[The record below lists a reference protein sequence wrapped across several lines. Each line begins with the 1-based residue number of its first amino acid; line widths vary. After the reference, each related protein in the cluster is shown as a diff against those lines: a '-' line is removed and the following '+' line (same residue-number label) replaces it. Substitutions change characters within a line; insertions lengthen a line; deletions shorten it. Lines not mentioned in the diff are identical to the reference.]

1 MAMHA
6 PLSPFPAVSIELGR
20 AQQRIGLLRWGML
33 ALSGLALL
41 TLPRYGLI
49 LAWPLLLQSLLTLAL
64 INLALYLLSL
74 RGTSPMPLIRIGLAA
89 DVFALT
95 EVLAFSG
102 GAANPLASLYL
113 PPLLF
118 SALVSPGLFS
128 WCLSGFSLLAYGLLF
143 FWHLPWPL
151 SGSDAAYAFYA
162 HQLGMWLI
170 FALSALLMTGFIS
183 YLSRQLAERD
193 EQLAAARES
202 QLRDEQL
209 VGLGMQAAMAAH
221 SLSTPLN
228 TVTLLVDEWCDAPPE
243 ALPEQE
249 LALMKGQL
257 RVCREALTRLKHSAR
272 TGTVQL
278 QLFSALSERLEGWCS
293 LRPDVTLRWS
303 VPDGPDPIVELDTA
317 FWPALFNLI
326 NNAAEAGGGVV
337 GVSAHYGEG
346 ALQLDIVNR
355 EGWLSEA
362 QLKAAGLSQ
371 LQSGKKAGLG
381 IGVLLS
387 HATLAR
393 LGGSLTLDNR
403 PAGGVHARIVLPLK
417 QGQS

>member
-1 MAMHA
+1 MHA
-6 PLSPFPAVSIELGR
+6 HPVPFPAAAIELER
-20 AQQRIGLLRWGML
+20 ALQRIGMLRWGML
-33 ALSGLALL
+33 ALSAAVLILSAAYGLA
-41 TLPRYGLI
+41 
-49 LAWPLLLQSLLTLAL
+49 LAWPLLVQALATLAL
-64 INLALYLLSL
+64 VNLALWRLHRRRVAPLW
-74 RGTSPMPLIRIGLAA
+74 LIRVGLAA
-89 DVFALT
+89 DVVALT

-118 SALVSPGLFS
+118 AALVSPGLFS
-128 WCLSGFSLLAYGLLF
+128 WCLSGCSLLVYGLLF

-151 SGSDAAYAFYA
+151 AQSDAAYAFFA
-162 HQLGMWLI
+162 HQLGMWLT

-221 SLSTPLN
+221 ALSTPLN
-228 TVTLLVDEWCDAPPE
+228 TLTLLVDEWCEAPPE
-243 ALPEQE
+243 HLPETE
-249 LALMKGQL
+249 LEVMKGQL
-257 RVCREALTRLKHSAR
+257 RVCREALTRLKHHAQ
-272 TGTVQL
+272 TGPVRL
-278 QLFSALSERLEGWCS
+278 RLFAALKERLEGWRA
-293 LRPDVTLRWS
+293 LRPDVTLQWQA
-303 VPDGPDPIVELDTA
+303 PDGPDPEVELDAA

-326 NNAAEAGGGVV
+326 NNAGEAGGGVV
-337 GVSAHYGEG
+337 GVSARYQDGC
-346 ALQLDIVNR
+346 LQLDIVNR
-355 EGWLSEA
+355 EGCLSEA

-371 LQSGKKAGLG
+371 MQSGKRAGLG
-381 IGVLLS
+381 IGVMLS

-403 PAGGVHARIVLPLK
+403 PAGGVHARVVLPLK
-417 QGQS
+417 EDHA

>member
-1 MAMHA
+1 MQAHSS
-6 PLSPFPAVSIELGR
+6 LFPAVAVELGR
-20 AQQRIGLLRWGML
+20 ALQRIGLLRWGML
-33 ALSGLALL
+33 ALSALVLGAAYVYGLA
-41 TLPRYGLI
+41 
-49 LAWPLLLQSLLTLAL
+49 LAWPLLLQALLTLAL
-64 INLALYLLSL
+64 VNLLLQSL
-74 RGTSPMPLIRIGLAA
+74 RRHGATPMLLIRLGLAA
-89 DVFALT
+89 DVLALT
-95 EVLAFSG
+95 EILAFSG

-118 SALVSPGLFS
+118 AALLSPGAFS
-128 WCLSGFSLLAYGLLF
+128 WCLSGLSLLVYGLLF

-151 SGSDAAYAFYA
+151 AQSDAAYAFFA
-162 HQLGMWLI
+162 HQLGMWLT

-228 TVTLLVDEWCDAPPE
+228 TLTLLVDEWCEAPHE
-243 ALPEQE
+243 AVAETE

-257 RVCREALTRLKHSAR
+257 RVCREALTRLKHHAQ
-272 TGTVQL
+272 TGPVRL
-278 QLFSALSERLEGWCS
+278 RLFAALGERLEGWRA
-293 LRPDVTLRWS
+293 LRPDVTLQWRA
-303 VPDGPDPIVELDTA
+303 PEGADPEVELDAA

-326 NNAAEAGGGVV
+326 NNAGEAGGGVV
-337 GVSAHYGEG
+337 GVTGHFRSGC
-346 ALQLDIVNR
+346 LQLDIVNR
-355 EGWLSEA
+355 EGCLSEA

-371 LQSGKKAGLG
+371 MQSVKRAGLG
-381 IGVLLS
+381 IGVMLS

-403 PAGGVHARIVLPLK
+403 PTGGVHARIVLPLHEE
-417 QGQS
+417 QT